1 MRPVGKQI
9 RAILA
14 ASEKLG
20 KPATATELFRLAG
33 IDTAPTAP
41 SKACRRATQYGLM
54 TRNEGYPATYQAAP
68 GWQTRVDQPH
78 ISNPDYVVITKPP
91 EPRYIPKINSVWALG
106 L

>member
-20 KPATATELFRLAG
+20 KPATATELFKLAG
-33 IDTAPTAP
+33 LDTIPTARCRV
-41 SKACRRATQYGLM
+41 CRRAQQYGLM
-54 TRNEGYPATYQAAP
+54 TNEGIYPDKFQAAP
-68 GWQTRVDQPH
+68 GWQKRINQPH
-78 ISNPDYVVITKPP
+78 ISNPKYVAPEPP
-91 EPRYIPKINSVWALG
+91 PRYIPKINSVWALG